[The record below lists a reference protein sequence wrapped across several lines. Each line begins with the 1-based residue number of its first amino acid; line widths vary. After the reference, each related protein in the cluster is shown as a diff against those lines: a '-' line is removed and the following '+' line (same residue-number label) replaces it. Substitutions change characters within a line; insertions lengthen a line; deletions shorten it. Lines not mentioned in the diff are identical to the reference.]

1 MRDTSESFAAV
12 AADVLRDPPD
22 VFVVTGD
29 IANEGKADEY
39 ELAGTAL
46 AELGVPVYCLPGNH
60 DFVDPLHAHLPR
72 PGVVV
77 QRSMRIGEWLFLFGD
92 TNKDGVRFDPTDGWI
107 DLPDRAHRANGGIH
121 SHELAWLRRQLDV
134 GSAAHAMLWVH
145 HPPSSP
151 GMFARP
157 EYDAQFAAFA
167 GSTTP
172 LRAVSAGHL
181 HTGVERTVAEV
192 PLYLCP
198 STGLCLDFEESR
210 SSCRPATGV
219 SSFIPTAE
227 SIPRWCGSTTSVGT
241 SAGSCPNSLSSIS
254 PARSARR
261 IAGAHGRDG
270 VDGRLIRLS
279 RRNQDGPSMAS
290 GRRASRSRSG
300 GRARGHR
307 RSRATG
313 V

>member
-22 VFVVTGD
+22 VVVVTGD

-92 TNKDGVRFDPTDGWI
+92 TNKDGVMFDPTDGWV
-107 DLPDRAHRANGGIH
+107 DLPDRVHRANGGIH

-157 EYDAQFAAFA
+157 EYDAQFATFA

-198 STGLCLDFEESR
+198 STGLCLDFEESLIM
-210 SSCRPATGV
+210 PPGY
-219 SSFIPTAE
+219 
-227 SIPRWCGSTTSVGT
+227 
-241 SAGSCPNSLSSIS
+241 
-254 PARSARR
+254 RR
-261 IAGAHGRDG
+261 FEFHP
-270 VDGRLIRLS
+270 DGRVDSEVVWLDDERWNKRWKLPEFAIQYLAGQISEEELREH
-279 RRNQDGPSMAS
+279 MA
-290 GRRASRSRSG
+290 
-300 GRARGHR
+300 
-307 RSRATG
+307 ATESTAD
-313 V
+313 